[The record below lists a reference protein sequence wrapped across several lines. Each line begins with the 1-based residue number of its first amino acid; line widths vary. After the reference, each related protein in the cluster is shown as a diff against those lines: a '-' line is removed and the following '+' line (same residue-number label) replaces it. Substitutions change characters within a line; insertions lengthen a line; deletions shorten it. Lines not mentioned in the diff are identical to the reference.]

1 MRAILI
7 EPAKQEVS
15 LQDIEVRR
23 SDLREMLG
31 SAPHRVARLPNG
43 DVVISAAAAEAGRHR
58 RFTIGGS
65 RPMDGPAIVLGAS
78 DRFREHKPA
87 KSDVFSI
94 KQLVRWVA

>member
-7 EPAKQEVS
+7 EPARQEVS

-43 DVVISAAAAEAGRHR
+43 DVVISAAEAGRHR

-87 KSDVFSI
+87 KSDVSSI
-94 KQLVRWVA
+94 KRLVRWVA